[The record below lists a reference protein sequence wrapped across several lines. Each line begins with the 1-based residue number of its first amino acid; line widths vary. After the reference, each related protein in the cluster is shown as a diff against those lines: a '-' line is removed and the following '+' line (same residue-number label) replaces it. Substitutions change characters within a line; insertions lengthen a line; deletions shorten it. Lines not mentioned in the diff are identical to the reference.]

1 MLFELDKDINKTQLW
16 LDSAFTTGITLIDI
30 TGKAWDE
37 ANYKAKKAAQR
48 INDELESALEE
59 FQPGLSKNARAREK
73 LMHKFINEYGD
84 LIGSYKTEGLGDS
97 TSTLRKDIRDAIY
110 KNLYTDSGFVTRTTA
125 EKTLEIIDDI
135 IKKYNENHTW
145 NIVPLSDNE
154 AAKHL
159 AELTELSNREKLVYL
174 QTHDLIELS
183 LITDISGKRE
193 NVLYKLDFGNTPVSD
208 EYAALSDKEQ
218 KLLNT
223 IRNLIQRTI
232 REYDGNWINYYGRW
246 DEVMPFIPQATLGQ
260 SAKQFV
266 SIPMIHK
273 DRYYTDIDGTKR
285 FVTKAQTLQVP
296 KHIPVFNI
304 RKSIS
309 LKAILNTKLES

>member
-1 MLFELDKDINKTQLW
+1 MFN
-16 LDSAFTTGITLIDI
+16 
-30 TGKAWDE
+30 
-37 ANYKAKKAAQR
+37 
-48 INDELESALEE
+48 
-59 FQPGLSKNARAREK
+59 
-73 LMHKFINEYGD
+73 
-84 LIGSYKTEGLGDS
+84 
-97 TSTLRKDIRDAIY
+97 
-110 KNLYTDSGFVTRTTA
+110 
-125 EKTLEIIDDI
+125 
-135 IKKYNENHTW
+135 
-145 NIVPLSDNE
+145 
-154 AAKHL
+154 
-159 AELTELSNREKLVYL
+159 L

-260 SAKQFV
+260 SVKQFV

-273 DRYYTDIDGTKR
+273 DRYYTDIDGTKMICY
-285 FVTKAQTLQVP
+285 KAQPYKFLNTFLYLIFV
-296 KHIPVFNI
+296 
-304 RKSIS
+304 KSTN
-309 LKAILNTKLES
+309 LKVILNTKLES